1 MSKEKI
7 VFYCKNCGNE
17 HSKWHGQ
24 CKFCKEWNSLK
35 EMKVSTSELKSKTD
49 IGSFFKKENI
59 PLKIDEIDIDDE
71 IRLVVEDNEWNR
83 VLGGGLVPGSV
94 CLISGEPGIGKSTL
108 LLQISMKFNKKV
120 LYVSGEESQ
129 QQIKVRSDR
138 IGNGVGETFIL
149 SETEIDSVFRQVR
162 EINPEILVI
171 DSIQTLH
178 SKTVDGSA
186 GSVTQIR
193 ECTSELIKYAKST
206 GSAVILI
213 GHLTKDGNIAGPKV
227 LEHMVDIVISFEGDN
242 NHAYRILRAKK
253 NRFGSTSEIGI
264 YEMLSTGLK
273 EVKSPNEI
281 FLTLNNSKM
290 SGHAIGVSMEG
301 IRPLTL
307 EVQALVSTAVYGTPQ
322 RSSNGFN
329 SKRLNML
336 LAVLEK
342 RAGIQLSNKDVFLNI
357 TGGIKSEDP
366 SLDLAVVSAILSSYH
381 DTPLNEKICFA
392 SEIGLSGELRP
403 VIKLD
408 KRVLEA
414 EKLGYK
420 VFVTSN
426 FKKDFTKKNGV
437 EILEIEKIESLKLTY
452 LNNLI

>member
-1 MSKEKI
+1 MNKEKV
-7 VFYCKNCGNE
+7 VFFCKNCGNE

-24 CKFCKEWNSLK
+24 CKYCKEWNSLK
-35 EMKVSTSELKSKTD
+35 EMKVSPLKIKSQTE
-49 IGSFFKKENI
+49 IGKYFKKENI
-59 PLKIDEIDIDDE
+59 PLKMNEIITDNE
-71 IRLVVEDNEWNR
+71 IRLTIQDDEWNR

-108 LLQISMKFNKKV
+108 LLQISMKFDKKI

-129 QQIKVRSDR
+129 KQIKVRSNR
-138 IGNGVGETFIL
+138 IGKGTGEIFIL
-149 SETEIDSVFRQVR
+149 SETETENVYEQIRK
-162 EINPEILVI
+162 IKPEIVII

-178 SKTVDGSA
+178 SKMVDGYP
-186 GSVTQIR
+186 GSVIQIR
-193 ECTSELIKYAKST
+193 ECSGELIKYAKST
-206 GSAVILI
+206 GSSVILI

-227 LEHMVDIVISFEGDN
+227 LEHMVDVVLSFEGDN

-253 NRFGSTSEIGI
+253 NRFGSTNEIGI
-264 YEMLSTGLK
+264 YEMLSTGLR
-273 EVKSPNEI
+273 EVKNPNEI
-281 FLTLNNSKM
+281 FLTINKSKM

-301 IRPLTL
+301 MRPLTL
-307 EVQALVSTAVYGTPQ
+307 EVQALVSSAVYGTPQ
-322 RSSNGFN
+322 RSTTGYN

-342 RAGIQLSNKDVFLNI
+342 RAAIQLSNKDVFLNI

-366 SLDLAVVSAILSSYH
+366 SLDLAIVSAILSSYH
-381 DTPLNEKICFA
+381 DTPLNEKVCFA

-408 KRVLEA
+408 QRVSEA
-414 EKLGYK
+414 EKLGYE

-426 FKKDFTKKNGV
+426 FRKENIKKKRIK
-437 EILEIEKIESLKLTY
+437 ILELEKIGSLIT
-452 LNNLI
+452 NLFK

>member
-1 MSKEKI
+1 MNKEKV
-7 VFYCKNCGNE
+7 VFFCKNCGNE

-24 CKFCKEWNSLK
+24 CKYCKEWNSLK
-35 EMKVSTSELKSKTD
+35 EMKVNPLKIKSQTE
-49 IGSFFKKENI
+49 IGKYFKQENI
-59 PLKIDEIDIDDE
+59 PLKMDEIITDNE
-71 IRLVVEDNEWNR
+71 IRLIVKDDEWNR

-108 LLQISMKFNKKV
+108 LLQISMKFDKKV
-120 LYVSGEESQ
+120 LYVTGEESQ
-129 QQIKVRSDR
+129 KQIKVRSNR
-138 IGNGVGETFIL
+138 IGKGSGEIFIL
-149 SETEIDSVFRQVR
+149 SETETENVYEQIRK
-162 EINPEILVI
+162 IKPEIVII

-178 SKTVDGSA
+178 SKMIDGSP
-186 GSVTQIR
+186 GSVIQIR
-193 ECTSELIKYAKST
+193 ECSGELIKYAKST
-206 GSAVILI
+206 GSSVILI

-227 LEHMVDIVISFEGDN
+227 LEHMVDVVLSFEGDS

-264 YEMLSTGLK
+264 YEMLSTGLR
-273 EVKSPNEI
+273 EVKNPNEI
-281 FLTLNNSKM
+281 FLTINKSKM

-301 IRPLTL
+301 MRPLTL
-307 EVQALVSTAVYGTPQ
+307 EVQALVSSAVYGTPQ
-322 RSSNGFN
+322 RSTTGYN

-342 RAGIQLSNKDVFLNI
+342 RAAIQLSNKDVFLNI

-366 SLDLAVVSAILSSYH
+366 SLDLAIVSAILSSYH
-381 DTPLNEKICFA
+381 DTPLNEKVCFA

-408 KRVLEA
+408 QRISEA
-414 EKLGYK
+414 EKLGYE

-426 FKKDFTKKNGV
+426 FRKENIKKKRIK
-437 EILEIEKIESLKLTY
+437 ILELEKIGSLIT
-452 LNNLI
+452 NLFK

>member
-7 VFYCKNCGNE
+7 VFFCKNCGNE

-24 CKFCKEWNSLK
+24 CKYCKEWNSLK
-35 EMKVSTSELKSKTD
+35 EMKVSPLKIKSQTE
-49 IGSFFKKENI
+49 IGKYFKKENI
-59 PLKIDEIDIDDE
+59 PLKMNEIITDNE
-71 IRLVVEDNEWNR
+71 IRLIVKDDEWNR

-108 LLQISMKFNKKV
+108 LLQISMKFDKKI

-129 QQIKVRSDR
+129 KQIKVRSNR
-138 IGNGVGETFIL
+138 IGKEAGEIFIL
-149 SETEIDSVFRQVR
+149 SETETENVYEQIRK
-162 EINPEILVI
+162 IKPEIVII

-178 SKTVDGSA
+178 SKMVDGSP
-186 GSVTQIR
+186 GSVIQIR
-193 ECTSELIKYAKST
+193 ECSGEFIKYAKST
-206 GSAVILI
+206 GSSVILI

-227 LEHMVDIVISFEGDN
+227 LEHMVDVVLSFEGDN

-264 YEMLSTGLK
+264 YEMLSTGLR
-273 EVKSPNEI
+273 EVKNPNEI
-281 FLTLNNSKM
+281 FLTINKSKM

-301 IRPLTL
+301 MRPLTL
-307 EVQALVSTAVYGTPQ
+307 EVQALVSSAVYGTPQ
-322 RSSNGFN
+322 RSTTGYN

-342 RAGIQLSNKDVFLNI
+342 RAAIQLSNKDVFLNI

-366 SLDLAVVSAILSSYH
+366 SLDLAIVSAILSSYH

-403 VIKLD
+403 VVKLD
-408 KRVLEA
+408 QRISEA
-414 EKLGYK
+414 EKLGYE

-426 FKKDFTKKNGV
+426 FRKENIKKKRIK
-437 EILEIEKIESLKLTY
+437 ILELEKIGSLIT
-452 LNNLI
+452 NLFK

>member
-7 VFYCKNCGNE
+7 VFFCKNCGNE

-24 CKFCKEWNSLK
+24 CKYCKEWNSLK
-35 EMKVSTSELKSKTD
+35 EMKVSPLKIKSQTE
-49 IGSFFKKENI
+49 IGKYFKKENI
-59 PLKIDEIDIDDE
+59 PLKMNEIITDNE
-71 IRLVVEDNEWNR
+71 IRLIVKDDEWNR

-108 LLQISMKFNKKV
+108 LLQISMKFDKKI

-129 QQIKVRSDR
+129 KQIKVRSNR
-138 IGNGVGETFIL
+138 IGKEADEIFIL
-149 SETEIDSVFRQVR
+149 SETETENVYEQIRK
-162 EINPEILVI
+162 IKPEIVII

-178 SKTVDGSA
+178 SKMVDGSP
-186 GSVTQIR
+186 GSVIQIR
-193 ECTSELIKYAKST
+193 ECSGELIKYAKST
-206 GSAVILI
+206 GSSVILI

-227 LEHMVDIVISFEGDN
+227 LEHMVDVVLSFEGDN

-264 YEMLSTGLK
+264 YEMLSTGLR
-273 EVKSPNEI
+273 EVKNPNEI
-281 FLTLNNSKM
+281 FLTINKSKM

-301 IRPLTL
+301 MRPLTL
-307 EVQALVSTAVYGTPQ
+307 EVQALVSSAVYGTPQ
-322 RSSNGFN
+322 RSTTGYN

-342 RAGIQLSNKDVFLNI
+342 RAAIQLSNKDVFLNI

-366 SLDLAVVSAILSSYH
+366 SLDLAIVSAILSSYH

-403 VIKLD
+403 VVKLD
-408 KRVLEA
+408 QRISEA
-414 EKLGYK
+414 EKLGYE

-426 FKKDFTKKNGV
+426 FRKENIKKRRIK
-437 EILEIEKIESLKLTY
+437 ILELEKIGSLIT
-452 LNNLI
+452 NLFK

>member
-1 MSKEKI
+1 MNKEKV
-7 VFYCKNCGNE
+7 VFFCKNCGNE

-24 CKFCKEWNSLK
+24 CKYCKEWNSLK
-35 EMKVSTSELKSKTD
+35 EIKVSPLKIKSQTE
-49 IGSFFKKENI
+49 IGKYFSQENI
-59 PLKIDEIDIDDE
+59 PLKMNEIITDNE
-71 IRLVVEDNEWNR
+71 IRLIVKDDEWNR

-108 LLQISMKFNKKV
+108 LLQISMKFDKKV

-129 QQIKVRSDR
+129 KQIKVRSNR
-138 IGNGVGETFIL
+138 IGKGAGEIFIL
-149 SETEIDSVFRQVR
+149 SETETENVYEQIRK
-162 EINPEILVI
+162 IKPEIVII

-178 SKTVDGSA
+178 SKMVDGSP
-186 GSVTQIR
+186 GSVIQIR
-193 ECTSELIKYAKST
+193 ECSGELIKYAKST
-206 GSAVILI
+206 GSSVILI

-227 LEHMVDIVISFEGDN
+227 LEHMVDVVLSFEGDN

-264 YEMLSTGLK
+264 YEMLSTGLR
-273 EVKSPNEI
+273 EVKNPNEI
-281 FLTLNNSKM
+281 FLTINKSKM

-301 IRPLTL
+301 MRPLTL
-307 EVQALVSTAVYGTPQ
+307 EVQALVSSAVYGTPQ
-322 RSSNGFN
+322 RSTTGYN

-342 RAGIQLSNKDVFLNI
+342 RAAIQLSNKDVFLNI

-366 SLDLAVVSAILSSYH
+366 SLDLAIVSAILSSYH
-381 DTPLNEKICFA
+381 DTPLNEKVCFA

-408 KRVLEA
+408 QRISEA
-414 EKLGYK
+414 EKLGYE

-426 FKKDFTKKNGV
+426 FRREDIKKNRIK
-437 EILEIEKIESLKLTY
+437 ILELEKIGSLIT
-452 LNNLI
+452 NLFK